1 MKRFATQVSE
11 SEQARIVATLT
22 EVFPRVLPTGWS
34 PIAGSDDFYNCR
46 WLTSSDGLRVCAEV
60 EFIDAD
66 LWLHLS
72 FSRRDRDPNY
82 FDMTRVKDTFVG
94 ADRKAVMVLP
104 KRSEHY
110 NFAKHCLH
118 LYSPLDRDPLP
129 DFRAENGGL

>member
-11 SEQARIVATLT
+11 AEQDRIVADFA
-22 EVFPRVLPTGWS
+22 EVFPRVLPAGWS
-34 PIAGSDDFYNCR
+34 QVGANDYSNSR
-46 WLTSSDGLRVCAEV
+46 WLESSDGMRVGFEI

-66 LWLHLS
+66 LWLHVS

-82 FDMTRVKDTFVG
+82 FDMTRVKETFFG

-104 KRSEHY
+104 KRSEHF

-129 DFRAENGGL
+129 DFRAHDGGL